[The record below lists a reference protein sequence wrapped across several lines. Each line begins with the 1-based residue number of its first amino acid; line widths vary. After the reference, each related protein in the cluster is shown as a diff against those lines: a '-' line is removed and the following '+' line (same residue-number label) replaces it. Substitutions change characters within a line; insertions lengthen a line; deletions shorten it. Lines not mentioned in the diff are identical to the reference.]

1 MPQDIYRVASH
12 DYMAAP
18 VRLVWLV
25 WLVWGLSAFPAPFM
39 GAAHACVRASS
50 LSLVLLSPR
59 YQTMLKLLDN
69 GRNARKCL
77 KLQACTINA
86 IYTQLSLTRQSCTQL
101 DLAGPS

>member
-1 MPQDIYRVASH
+1 MASH

-18 VRLVWLV
+18 VRLVWLVWLVRLV

-69 GRNARKCL
+69 GRNA
-77 KLQACTINA
+77 
-86 IYTQLSLTRQSCTQL
+86 
-101 DLAGPS
+101 